1 MLFFSVPVLMLLV
14 PPIEINVECHDA
26 SGDHARDQGPVE
38 EKEQKKFRISKIIPR
53 LPQEDSE
60 LETDP

>member
-1 MLFFSVPVLMLLV
+1 MLLV

-38 EKEQKKFRISKIIPR
+38 EKEQKNSEFQREFLNYLRRTLGWR
-53 LPQEDSE
+53 LIHE
-60 LETDP
+60 